1 MTELESGWGLC
12 RDTDFHWEWQVPIQ
26 HMPRG
31 SGEKQHP
38 CPRPGPA
45 QGGSIQLLK
54 TTVGRKGK
62 ARQKGQMSPS
72 GFYHQ
77 PDGNELRATVLRA
90 SYPEGN
96 TSGWKHPWDITGMD
110 YFESPLTPQGRR
122 QEMTDLD
129 PFILAQQD

>member
-1 MTELESGWGLC
+1 MAELESVGHSWGLC
-12 RDTDFHWEWQVPIQ
+12 RDTDFPWEWQVPIQ

-31 SGEKQHP
+31 SGKRQHP
-38 CPRPGPA
+38 CPSPGPD

-62 ARQKGQMSPS
+62 ARQKGQMSPR

-77 PDGNELRATVLRA
+77 PDGNELRAAVLRA

-96 TSGWKHPWDITGMD
+96 TRENGSIPGISEAWIISRALSH
-110 YFESPLTPQGRR
+110 LRVRGRR
-122 QEMTDLD
+122 
-129 PFILAQQD
+129 